1 MHVCVEPSHVAFWQV
16 RTGHAPQFTLC
27 PQLLVTLPHLPPAQV
42 VSLLSGVQHPLPVQ
56 TCPLAQQMLPLQQKP
71 GAAHFVPG

>member
-1 MHVCVEPSHVAFWQV
+1 MWVSPLQVAFWQV
-16 RTGHAPQFTLC
+16 WTGHAPQFTVC
-27 PQLLVTLPHLPPAQV
+27 PQLLVTVPHLPPAQV

-56 TCPLAQQMLPLQQKP
+56 TWPLEQQMLPLQQKP